1 MKKILLILVM
11 AISFVMPSFAEN
23 WYWIGTSKSGEQW
36 FIDNDSVIKDNQ
48 EATVWIKANL
58 PDGTSELSRITITR
72 DYRFKQLSYLAYD
85 MNGKVIKNVPMDLW
99 GGVRYTTRKYSRS
112 NLSCYL
118 VIDRKKASIK

>member
-23 WYWIGTSKSGEQW
+23 WYWIGASKSGEQQ

-72 DYRFKQLSYLAYD
+72 DYRFKQLSYLAHD

-99 GGVRYTTRKYSRS
+99 GWLDIPPGSTAEAIYH
-112 NLSCYL
+112 
-118 VIDRKKASIK
+118 VIW